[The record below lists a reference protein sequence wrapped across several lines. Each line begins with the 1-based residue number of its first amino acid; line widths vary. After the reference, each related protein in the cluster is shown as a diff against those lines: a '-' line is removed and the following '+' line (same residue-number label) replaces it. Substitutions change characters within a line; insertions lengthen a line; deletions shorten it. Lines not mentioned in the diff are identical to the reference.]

1 MMAAQTLPDWSWPAF
16 GVDTRTQADFVQWFG
31 LSTSQAKILEAL
43 YLANGQWLS
52 HKRLAVLAR
61 LTGGNAAKWNLHHIR
76 NALDAGGIE
85 GRNEM
90 IEGKTQYG
98 NRLTPKGLAECA
110 QALQRMKEAK

>member
-1 MMAAQTLPDWSWPAF
+1 MAVQTLSDWSWPAF

-31 LSTSQAKILEAL
+31 LSTAQAKILEAL

-52 HKRLAVLAR
+52 HKRLADMAR
-61 LTGGNAAKWNLHHIR
+61 LDAPSAAKWNLHHIR
-76 NALDAGGIE
+76 NALNKDGIE

-98 NRLTPKGLAECA
+98 NRLTPKGLAECK
-110 QALQRMKEAK
+110 QALQLMKEAK